1 MPLHY
6 YLPHK
11 RWFMFLENNISCLHP
26 TWIRWNIFLSN
37 TSELKIIC
45 QLCQS
50 QRSYLCVVVSQRS
63 YLCVVVSGIWSLL
76 MRTEPV
82 LRPETLVTGLLR
94 LRCLRGQVTLEDHEQ
109 VISANIIQKHKT
121 SIHIRKC
128 VLPSNHSLKL
138 TLKASRSKSW
148 WSKKWRISIWI

>member
-45 QLCQS
+45 QPCQS
-50 QRSYLCVVVSQRS
+50 QRSYLCCCCCCCCCISEILSLCFCISVIISLCCCCCWISEILSLCCCIWYLISTDEEWASVETGDTGHWSPPAPMSPGTGYPGGSWTS
-63 YLCVVVSGIWSLL
+63 YICKYH
-76 MRTEPV
+76 TE
-82 LRPETLVTGLLR
+82 T
-94 LRCLRGQVTLEDHEQ
+94 QDFN
-109 VISANIIQKHKT
+109 SY
-121 SIHIRKC
+121 S
-128 VLPSNHSLKL
+128 
-138 TLKASRSKSW
+138 
-148 WSKKWRISIWI
+148 